1 MSHSSRIRGCVTG
14 GLISR
19 SCKGGISGGV
29 IGYSCRLRDGVSGA
43 VEISHSFRVR
53 GGISPSCGGRG

>member
-14 GLISR
+14 VLISR
-19 SCKGGISGGV
+19 SCRGGISGGV

-43 VEISHSFRVR
+43 VISHTVLE
-53 GGISPSCGGRG
+53 